1 MVTIT
6 IGDFGSNASYTCET
20 GYMLNGDMTRM
31 CQDSG
36 DWSGSAPTCDRKL
49 NYMALLY
56 CFYDLILIHCIA
68 VNCGSLDNPTDG
80 AVNTSSGTTFMMNA
94 TYSCDFGYN
103 LVGTNTRTCQATG
116 DWSGSD
122 PTCDSTLS
130 SLLVYSVALRPLL
143 PCSCHL
149 SSSL

>member
-56 CFYDLILIHCIA
+56 CFYDLILIHYIA

-80 AVNTSSGTTFMMNA
+80 ASNN
-94 TYSCDFGYN
+94 YLYN
-103 LVGTNTRTCQATG
+103 YYLQCERIGQEKYQNKNKQ
-116 DWSGSD
+116 
-122 PTCDSTLS
+122 
-130 SLLVYSVALRPLL
+130 
-143 PCSCHL
+143 
-149 SSSL
+149 